1 MPGFTDSA
9 SAAASLRP
17 SREKSSPR
25 PCQIRSGRGVVVAVD
40 GDDAVVVGGRPG
52 TAAEKAD
59 AVSKERMLV
68 R

>member
-9 SAAASLRP
+9 SAAAALRP

-40 GDDAVVVGGRPG
+40 GDDAVVGRPG